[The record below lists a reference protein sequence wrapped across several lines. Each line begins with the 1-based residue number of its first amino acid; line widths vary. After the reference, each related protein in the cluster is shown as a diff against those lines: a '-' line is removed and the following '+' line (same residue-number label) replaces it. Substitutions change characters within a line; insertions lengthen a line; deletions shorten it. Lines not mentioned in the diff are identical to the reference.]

1 MFRRSKPPCPTLLD
15 GLAPWPIYV
24 LSAALVGVVL
34 FALINTPFW
43 LGRAGRSSQGRTVAL
58 R

>member
-24 LSAALVGVVL
+24 LSAALVSVVL
-34 FALINTPFW
+34 FALLNTPF
-43 LGRAGRSSQGRTVAL
+43 
-58 R
+58 